1 MFWKDRVSRY
11 FGCNKAFAQDAG
23 LAYPAPMIGKRDA
36 EPPWRERAESYHAID
51 VDSLKARSCDKMQG
65 FLFSRPIPGNEVAVL
80 LASVG
85 QQPSGGHQPSGG
97 SSRGRRCESVAT

>member
-1 MFWKDRVSRY
+1 
-11 FGCNKAFAQDAG
+11 
-23 LAYPAPMIGKRDA
+23 
-36 EPPWRERAESYHAID
+36 
-51 VDSLKARSCDKMQG
+51 MQG